1 MISKIID
8 NPVKTLFIIFTLTIG
23 FAYYAFLS
31 SNKLVVDFSLE
42 QMFPENDPE
51 RDKYDQFRSEFSRE
65 DDKFLLIYSCDD
77 PLSRKNI
84 EKLSSVDR
92 LINKIIGIEQTSSLS
107 SIQENDEFLFDLSHL
122 QLIRNG

>member
-8 NPVKTLFIIFTLTIG
+8 NPVKTLFIIFSLTIG

-31 SNKLVVDFSLE
+31 SDRLIVDFSLE

-51 RDKYDQFRSEFSRE
+51 RDRYDQFRSEFSRE

-84 EKLSSVDR
+84 KKLSSVDR
-92 LINKIIGIEQTSSLS
+92 LINKIVGIEQTTSLS
-107 SIQENDEFLFDLSHL
+107 LS
-122 QLIRNG
+122 LIHI